1 MKQTQAYKRLQTIAK
16 ASLASI
22 KQNIIVMERDHY
34 LAFDRFRITKTTDG
48 FTVHRHNDLEHTFMN
63 SQNAISYCVF
73 DKNAR
78 QDHSLQLRH
87 LDQKI
92 QHKMFDL
99 EVAKNTMT
107 KTKDQERLITA
118 SIRAQDYILE
128 IKNLKEQINHLVNL
142 AKYFQEKEQDN
153 EVNRHR
159 TKNRR

>member
-1 MKQTQAYKRLQTIAK
+1 MQKAQAYAKLQRLAK
-16 ASLASI
+16 QSLANI
-22 KQNIIVMERDHY
+22 KQNIIVKERDHY
-34 LAFDRFRITKTTDG
+34 LAFDRFKITKTTDG
-48 FTVHRHNDLEHTFMN
+48 FAVHRYNDLEHTFIN

-73 DKNAR
+73 DRNAR
-78 QDHSLQLRH
+78 QDHSLQLIH
-87 LDQKI
+87 LDKKI

-99 EVAKNTMT
+99 EVAKHTMT
-107 KTKDQERLITA
+107 KTKDQERLVTA

-159 TKNRR
+159 TKDRR